1 MVSFECSIAAAVRP
15 YLDVLADVDRL
26 EDIVG
31 LAVGLLELL
40 KQNADLVTYAVDLV
54 SSSTEVCAWE

>member
-15 YLDVLADVDRL
+15 HLDVLADVDRL

-54 SSSTEVCAWE
+54 SSSTEVCARE